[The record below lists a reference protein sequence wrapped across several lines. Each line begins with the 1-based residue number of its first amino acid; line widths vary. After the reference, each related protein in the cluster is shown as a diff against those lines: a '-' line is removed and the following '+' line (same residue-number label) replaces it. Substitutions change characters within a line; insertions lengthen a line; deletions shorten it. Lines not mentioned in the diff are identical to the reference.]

1 MPVYTIKV
9 SKGKLDENEVKNL
22 KKEIPNLEEIAREVE
37 ERVKGFEDAE
47 FEVTI
52 FADRAST
59 KYILKAPPISELV
72 KKVTKLDK
80 LSSKEDSSKIVG
92 DISMEDIKRIAE
104 LKKDELLG
112 RDEKTRIKQVIGA
125 ISSYKIT
132 IDGKD
137 PREVL
142 KGL

>member
-1 MPVYTIKV
+1 MPVYLVKV

-22 KKEIPNLEEIAREVE
+22 KKEVKNIDEIAKEVE
-37 ERVKGFEDAE
+37 ERVKGFEDLE

-52 FADRAST
+52 FADRSST
-59 KYILKAPPISELV
+59 KYILKAPPVSELV

-80 LSSKEDSSKIVG
+80 LSSKEDTSKVVG
-92 DISMEDIKRIAE
+92 NISMEDIKRIAE

-112 RDEKTRIKQVIGA
+112 KDEKARIKQVIGA
-125 ISSYKIT
+125 ISSYRIT

-137 PREVL
+137 PKEILKVL
-142 KGL
+142 

>member
-37 ERVKGFEDAE
+37 ERVRGFEDAE

-52 FADRAST
+52 FADRTST
-59 KYILKAPPISELV
+59 KYILKSPPISELV

-80 LSSKEDSSKIVG
+80 LSSKEDGSKIVG

-137 PREVL
+137 PKEVL
-142 KGL
+142 KSL

>member
-22 KKEIPNLEEIAREVE
+22 KKEILNLEEIAKEVE
-37 ERVKGFEDAE
+37 ERVKGFEDVE

-52 FADRAST
+52 FADRTST
-59 KYILKAPPISELV
+59 KYILKALPISELV

-137 PREVL
+137 PRDVL